1 MSPLDEPALR
11 RNSDLEAA
19 LAEAREAYAAR
30 RPRSAAIHAKA
41 REVMPGGNTRSVLFY
56 TPFPTAMVRGEGCR
70 LWDADGHQ
78 YLDLLGEYTAGL
90 FGHSEPRIVEA
101 VKAALDGGINLASV
115 GEKEAELAGLIVG
128 RFPSIEQ
135 VRFTNSGT
143 EANLLALAAARG
155 FTGRV
160 RTMVMRGGY
169 HGGVLTFSSLGAT
182 EQSAVNVPI
191 PLAFSDYND
200 PAAVTRDILAEGD
213 ALAAVLVEPML
224 GSGGCIPASL
234 EFLTALREAT
244 RQTGAVLIFDE
255 VMTSRHGAGGLQ
267 QRTGVIPDMTTLG
280 KYMAGGMSFGAFGGR
295 REIMAVFDGHRPGT
309 LPHAGTFNNNVW
321 SMAAGCVAMGE
332 IFDAATAEALYSRG
346 EALREALNAAC
357 TRAGVAV
364 QFTGRGSMLTVHF
377 RGGGIDRPYAAS
389 QAEDR
394 LRELFFFDMLATGI
408 YLARRGM
415 AALSLPVAEAD
426 CARYIAAVEEFIA
439 TRRPLLAGE
448 AGRG

>member
-70 LWDADGHQ
+70 LWDADGNA

-90 FGHSEPRIVEA
+90 FGHSEQRILEA

-143 EANLLALAAARG
+143 EANLMALAAARG
-155 FTGRV
+155 FTGRIK
-160 RTMVMRGGY
+160 TMVMRGGY
-169 HGGVLTFSSLGAT
+169 HGGVLTFAS
-182 EQSAVNVPI
+182 EHSAVNVPI

-200 PAAVTRDILAEGD
+200 PEAVTRDILAEGD

-224 GSGGCIPASL
+224 GSGGCIPATL

-295 REIMAVFDGHRPGT
+295 AEIMAVFDGHKPGT

-332 IFDAATAEALYSRG
+332 IFDAATAEALYARG
-346 EALREALNAAC
+346 EALRRGAERRLRPGRRGDAVHRPRVDAD
-357 TRAGVAV
+357 RAFPQPGPS
-364 QFTGRGSMLTVHF
+364 TG
-377 RGGGIDRPYAAS
+377 PYAAS
-389 QAEDR
+389 AAEDQ

-415 AALSLPVAEAD
+415 AALSLPVTAAD
-426 CARYIAAVEEFIA
+426 CARYVAAVEEFIA